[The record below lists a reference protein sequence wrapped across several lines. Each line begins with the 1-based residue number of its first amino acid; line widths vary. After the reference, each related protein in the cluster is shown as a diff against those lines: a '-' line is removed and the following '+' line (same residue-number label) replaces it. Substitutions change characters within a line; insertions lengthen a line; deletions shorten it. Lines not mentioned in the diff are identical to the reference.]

1 MTDKPYNI
9 SQLAREFDITTRT
22 IRFYEEKGL
31 LQPAR
36 EGQKRLYSN
45 ADRVRLSLILRGKRI
60 GLSLEESRDI
70 IEMYT
75 PGADNDEQ
83 LRLLIDKISQRRR
96 LLTQQMAD
104 IQHVLQE
111 LDEVEARCLRALNTN
126 H

>member
-36 EGQKRLYSN
+36 DGQKRLYSN

-96 LLTQQMAD
+96 LLTEQMAD

-111 LDEVEARCLRALNTN
+111 LVEVQARCLRALNTN